1 LFVIFY
7 FEFIDYRKPE
17 LADTKGLSQAVADVT
32 SSFGIEDDETADTLN
47 SIKTAE
53 RVSGTTLKTP
63 VNNDKLL
70 TASGFEDD
78 GRITAQMLSQ
88 GMIDPE
94 SENRIAK
101 KQEYEL
107 A

>member
-1 LFVIFY
+1 
-7 FEFIDYRKPE
+7 
-17 LADTKGLSQAVADVT
+17 
-32 SSFGIEDDETADTLN
+32 
-47 SIKTAE
+47 
-53 RVSGTTLKTP
+53 
-63 VNNDKLL
+63 LL